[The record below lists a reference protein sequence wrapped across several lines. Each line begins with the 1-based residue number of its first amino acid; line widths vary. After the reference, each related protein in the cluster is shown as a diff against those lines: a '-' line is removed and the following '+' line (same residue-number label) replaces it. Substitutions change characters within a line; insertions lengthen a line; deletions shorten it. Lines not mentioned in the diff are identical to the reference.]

1 MNTLEGQ
8 MESLHND
15 VHSNFVEES
24 NQEDEHEHEH
34 EHAIGIK
41 REINEASV
49 KAQDAMNLAK
59 QWELEIAQDLETRT
73 PITCTSTT
81 SSNSCDSS
89 ITNESSSSSD
99 NISTCDS
106 RTLEG
111 GNQTVD
117 YLYLHQ
123 ILVYEKYTNKR
134 FKL

>member
-1 MNTLEGQ
+1 
-8 MESLHND
+8 MEILQLNDSLHNN

-24 NQEDEHEHEH
+24 NQEHENER
-34 EHAIGIK
+34 AIGNK
-41 REINEASV
+41 SEINEASV
-49 KAQDAMNLAK
+49 KVQNAMNLAK